1 MTWFSRLGATKR
13 YVVAGLGIVVLA
25 VGAFGLW
32 VISGPGPTAF
42 AGGHSVALADY
53 RGANPTGVPSEL
65 AQANLIQRGEYLARA
80 ADCRSCHTAKGGVP
94 FAGGLA
100 FPISIGAISIGT
112 IYSANLTPDKDTGIG
127 SWSDAAFLNAL
138 HNGIDD
144 EGRHLYPAMP
154 YASYSGMTDADA
166 LAIKAYL
173 FSLKPLRNEVPEN
186 AMRFPFDQR
195 WLMGPWSFFFNPGE
209 RFRPNADR
217 SAQWNRGAYL
227 AENLAHC
234 GECHTPRNVAFALD
248 NRRKFGGETQAGWR
262 AYNISSDGPT
272 GVGAWSEDELVDY
285 LAAGHADGRGTAS
298 GPMGEA
304 VDYSFSHMAESDVRA
319 MVAYL
324 RTVPAV
330 TSNLPATLAG
340 PASATYREPAGLDPE
355 GEKLFAGACASCH
368 GWTGKSP
375 IWTQAT
381 LTGARAVNDPSAI
394 NVAQIV
400 VEGASHKTPTGTVF
414 MPAFGASF
422 SDAEVSAVA
431 NYVTARFGSK
441 GSAITAS
448 DVAGLRQ
455 QAAR

>member
-1 MTWFSRLGATKR
+1 MTWFNRLGTAKR
-13 YVVAGLGIVVLA
+13 YVLVGFAIVVLA
-25 VGAFGLW
+25 MAAFGLW
-32 VISGPGPTAF
+32 LISGPGPTDF
-42 AGGHSVALADY
+42 AGGRRVALTDY
-53 RGANPTGVPSEL
+53 HGANPTGVPAEL
-65 AQANLIQRGEYLARA
+65 AHASLVQRGEYLARA

-100 FPISIGAISIGT
+100 FPISIGT
-112 IYSANLTPDKDTGIG
+112 IYSANITADKDTGIG

-138 HNGIDD
+138 HKGIDD
-144 EGRHLYPAMP
+144 VGEHLYPAMP

-173 FSLKPLRNEVPEN
+173 FSLKPVHNEVPGN
-186 AMRFPFDQR
+186 TMRFPFNQR
-195 WLMGPWSFFFNPGE
+195 WLMGIWSFFFNPNE

-217 SAQWNRGAYL
+217 SADWNRGAYL

-234 GECHTPRNVAFALD
+234 GECHTPRNLAFALN
-248 NRRKFGGETQAGWR
+248 NRQKFAGATQAGWR

-272 GVGAWSEDELVDY
+272 GVGAWSEHELAAY
-285 LAAGHADGRGTAS
+285 LATGHAEGRGTAS

-304 VDYSFSHMAESDVRA
+304 VDYSFSHMAGSDIRA
-319 MVAYL
+319 MVTYL

-330 TSNLPATLAG
+330 TSDLPATLAG
-340 PASATYREPAGLDPE
+340 PAPATHREPAGLDPK
-355 GEKLFAGACASCH
+355 GEMLFAGACASCH

-400 VEGASHKTPTGTVF
+400 VEGASHKTPRGTIF
-414 MPAFGASF
+414 MPAFGSTF
-422 SDAEVSAVA
+422 SDTEVAAVA

-441 GSAITAS
+441 GSAITAR
-448 DVAGLRQ
+448 DVAGLRK